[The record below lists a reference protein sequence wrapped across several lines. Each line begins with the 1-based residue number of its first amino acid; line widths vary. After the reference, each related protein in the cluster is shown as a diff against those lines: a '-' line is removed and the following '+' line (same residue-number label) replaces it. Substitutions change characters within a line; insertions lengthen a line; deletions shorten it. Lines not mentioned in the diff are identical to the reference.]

1 MDPHLLLGLQCQ
13 LQRLFQHLILLL
25 QQGLSN
31 TEIAYTLEDER
42 PEPENTP
49 LEKEKLLPNHH
60 DFRFYVNLPGGK
72 VLGNFSGCF
81 QIDISEAYQ
90 HLDIHL
96 ILQKHI
102 WCLSVQWPELSSIW
116 WLRAT
121 FFWLV
126 MSVSHLSGGL
136 SGRQLAKHGLP
147 HSWSGLVKRIFFPT
161 WTCSQFPENS
171 LFSIWNRSILLRLS
185 WFLDIR
191 VLLTKPTTLYW
202 PNCLVH
208 PTTSQPPRHCCD
220 TMRFDDHTMWAVVTK
235 TWHSEANLNNF
246 TKTIT
251 HCIFSLEVS
260 ETCDWRDIL

>member
-1 MDPHLLLGLQCQ
+1 M
-13 LQRLFQHLILLL
+13 
-25 QQGLSN
+25 
-31 TEIAYTLEDER
+31 
-42 PEPENTP
+42 
-49 LEKEKLLPNHH
+49 
-60 DFRFYVNLPGGK
+60 
-72 VLGNFSGCF
+72 
-81 QIDISEAYQ
+81 
-90 HLDIHL
+90 
-96 ILQKHI
+96 I

-147 HSWSGLVKRIFFPT
+147 HTWSGLVKRIYQPGLVG
-161 WTCSQFPENS
+161 NS
-171 LFSIWNRSILLRLS
+171 LKIRCFQWNRSKFLRLS

-191 VLLTKPTTLYW
+191 DLLTKPTTLYR

-260 ETCDWRDIL
+260 ETGDWRDIL